1 MRYVINRNFPTLF
14 DFDSIFNDFF
24 ASAGKEKFP
33 PVDIYETD
41 KSYVVEAEVPG
52 YKEEDIKIYCS
63 KKILTISSDAVGY
76 DKNDFITKEIYLPS
90 FQRSFRLPE
99 DASEDMIN
107 ASSKN
112 GILRIEIEKKAKE
125 EPKRIT
131 VKIN

>member
-76 DKNDFITKEIYLPS
+76 DKNDYITKEIYLPA

-107 ASSKN
+107 ASSRN